1 MLVEVILELLVGV
14 VDAELLKT
22 VPLEVFKPKDVE
34 DSDGQALGRWQEWL
48 FLVST
53 PLGAICPMVRVLE
66 PIFFFKLESFYF
78 VLGYSQLTML

>member
-66 PIFFFKLESFYF
+66 PIIYFFSNLKVFILYW
-78 VLGYSQLTML
+78 GTAN